1 MAKDF
6 QQWSPFRE
14 LERFRRDFDDL
25 FDRFFGGSVSA
36 PWSPATAPKIES
48 YTEDDKMIV
57 RADLPGI
64 DPKDVEVSVTGETLT
79 LRATRQAREENK
91 DRDFRHRE
99 VSYGSFERTLA
110 LPKGVKT
117 EDIRAAYQNGV
128 LELTIPIPK
137 EAATRKVTI
146 EVEGGKQNSEKK

>member
-1 MAKDF
+1 MKLSRCAL
-6 QQWSPFRE
+6 RE
-14 LERFRRDFDDL
+14 
-25 FDRFFGGSVSA
+25 
-36 PWSPATAPKIES
+36 
-48 YTEDDKMIV
+48 
-57 RADLPGI
+57 
-64 DPKDVEVSVTGETLT
+64 
-79 LRATRQAREENK
+79 QAREENK

-99 VSYGSFERTLA
+99 VSYGSFERTLT